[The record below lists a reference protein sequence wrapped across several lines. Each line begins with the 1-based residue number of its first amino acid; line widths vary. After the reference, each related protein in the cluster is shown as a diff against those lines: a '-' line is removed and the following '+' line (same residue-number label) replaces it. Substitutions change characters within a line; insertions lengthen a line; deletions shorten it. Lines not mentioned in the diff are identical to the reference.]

1 MIEQEKMSGYMA
13 LLGLMASVKGAQ
25 ASCMGAE
32 GRSKAVV
39 ELTYQLFLGVCLS
52 GLRRRLEGGGRKQQ
66 SNRQGNC
73 RVLQQQ
79 LCVCASGTDPLA
91 GWPSCFAATP
101 MQRSESGGWSLFIFS
116 LKAAGL
122 GQPIDFSAP
131 LPLSLSHLHFP
142 ELFALSIGSV

>member
-1 MIEQEKMSGYMA
+1 MA

-25 ASCMGAE
+25 ASFMGAE

-73 RVLQQQ
+73 RVLQH
-79 LCVCASGTDPLA
+79 LCVRVCASGTDPLA
-91 GWPSCFAATP
+91 GWPSCSALLLLQCKGVRVVVMEPAC
-101 MQRSESGGWSLFIFS
+101 LFS

-131 LPLSLSHLHFP
+131 LPLSHTHTCISLNFLHFP
-142 ELFALSIGSV
+142 